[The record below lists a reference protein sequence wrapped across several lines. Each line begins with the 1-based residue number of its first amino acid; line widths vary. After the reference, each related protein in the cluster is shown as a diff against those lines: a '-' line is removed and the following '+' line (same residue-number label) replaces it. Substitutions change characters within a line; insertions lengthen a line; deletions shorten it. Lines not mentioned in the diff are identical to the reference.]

1 MPAVT
6 ARGRRVRCLLAAV
19 TASAALHAGLIA
31 ALSGVCWRE
40 PAAVKERR
48 DDAAAYATLLI
59 KARESDGLRG
69 AREPGPLESTV
80 VFNASPP
87 AADESEP
94 PPTPVLGGPRPTPAS
109 TGTAPRT
116 DAGNASAAK
125 TGSTGDG
132 PGVGGNAGGHGG
144 GGWFAGAAS
153 ARSVVFVL
161 DRSLSM
167 GDFDR
172 LKRARREVSAAL
184 RALPPS
190 AAFQVIVYNGQ
201 AEPLLRT
208 EDRRSL
214 LPATPDLV
222 ACAAAALE
230 RLPASGGTDHARA
243 LHCALALQPRP
254 ELLILVTD
262 AADLSP
268 KDLEE
273 VKRFNAGRTAI
284 HVVEVGA
291 GTPAAGERLARNNH
305 GAYKRVTP

>member
-31 ALSGVCWRE
+31 ALCGVCWRE

-48 DDAAAYATLLI
+48 DDITACATLLI
-59 KARESDGLRG
+59 RARRGDDLRG
-69 AREPGPLESTV
+69 AREPGPMESTV
-80 VFNASPP
+80 VFNASPR

-94 PPTPVLGGPRPTPAS
+94 PPTPVVGGPRPAPAS

-144 GGWFAGAAS
+144 GWFAGAAS

-161 DRSLSM
+161 DHSVSM
-167 GDFDR
+167 ALNGG
-172 LKRARREVSAAL
+172 LARARREVSAAL

-190 AAFQVIVYNGQ
+190 AEFQVIVYNGQ

-208 EDRRSL
+208 DDGRGL

-222 ACAAAALE
+222 GAAAAALE

-243 LHCALALQPRP
+243 LHCGLALRP

-262 AADLSP
+262 AADLNA
-268 KDLEE
+268 KDLDE

-291 GTPAAGERLARNNH
+291 GTPAAGERLARNNR
-305 GAYKRVTP
+305 GDYKRVSPQ